1 MRRIPTVIGVAGL
14 LCATGC
20 GADLETPVT
29 APSPAPV
36 SSVTPTSELEPP
48 KPTRTVPIVRTA
60 PAPLSVAAA
69 GKKYLEITRPYNVAL
84 ERFEKAANDN
94 ASLTTLQNRAK
105 AVVAANLAEYRALN
119 SVAWPTKVATQIR
132 ALAKADAAARPHWL
146 RVAAADSKSDMADH
160 VKLASAAG
168 GKAPSTQIRHL
179 LNLPK
184 YNENDY
190 S

>member
-1 MRRIPTVIGVAGL
+1 
-14 LCATGC
+14 
-20 GADLETPVT
+20 
-29 APSPAPV
+29 
-36 SSVTPTSELEPP
+36 
-48 KPTRTVPIVRTA
+48 
-60 PAPLSVAAA
+60 
-69 GKKYLEITRPYNVAL
+69 
-84 ERFEKAANDN
+84 
-94 ASLTTLQNRAK
+94 
-105 AVVAANLAEYRALN
+105 LN
-119 SVAWPTKVATQIR
+119 SVAWPTKVAAQIR

-146 RVAAADSKSDMADH
+146 RVAAADSKSEMADH